1 MHGLSFTEA
10 VLRLQRDVHTPEQEA
25 KLAPL
30 VLYTGVASV
39 AALRKATSP
48 DECAECA
55 LAVWRQ
61 LAAMD
66 LSTRD
71 LEFPPPY
78 TTKAVLGIIRSN
90 IPGSGGN
97 KVLHPTRAPPHPLVR
112 RFGVSSRR
120 RCVRVCDRSRPQF
133 HK

>member
-10 VLRLQRDVHTPEQEA
+10 VLRLQRDVHTPEPEG

-30 VLYTGVASV
+30 VASV

-55 LAVWRQ
+55 LVVWRQ

-78 TTKAVLGIIRSN
+78 TTKAVQAPASSCRRRHINAVRSN

-97 KVLHPTRAPPHPLVR
+97 KILHPTRAPPHPFWRQLSQKMCGSV
-112 RFGVSSRR
+112 
-120 RCVRVCDRSRPQF
+120 RPQ
-133 HK
+133 